1 MFCEKSCGCMCLE
14 TMPTT
19 VSSWS
24 QGDFVYEKLR
34 VAPSHRNRMQATD
47 TILNFIANFMAVTLK

>member
-1 MFCEKSCGCMCLE
+1 MCLE